1 MEHDL
6 LLVRETLV
14 HDVMREQ
21 PNFDPREHTSLALQA
36 FRRIVE
42 QLEALRGT
50 VLGYR
55 STIAGL
61 RDDAFDLNVSD
72 EEFRELFLEAYPPRE
87 PHS

>member
-42 QLEALRGT
+42 QFETLRNFAEACCEIIE
-50 VLGYR
+50 R
-55 STIAGL
+55 SRNPVEEIAGRL
-61 RDDAFDLNVSD
+61 DDVRAI
-72 EEFRELFLEAYPPRE
+72 AYPAKRP
-87 PHS
+87 S